1 MPKWKTAR
9 AMKAKPAPEKLGR
22 KALLV
27 LAIQILLVLL
37 FAFELFDAV
46 KIGWKERTI
55 DFSQDPS
62 VYIMLCLIVFALYS
76 INFVAKK
83 RKANVYG
90 LQAEVQSLI
99 KDTAQAKIK
108 CSRENPFTIAL
119 LMIEI
124 VYVLMLA
131 GAIYLYFD
139 PDPNLNNDWLLAWLI
154 PLRPSAALQP
164 PLGDALKVITFA
176 AITAVFLYLHHHA
189 SKFDALD
196 RHARKRKIEEKK
208 EKENKKKK

>member
-1 MPKWKTAR
+1 MPNWKTAG
-9 AMKAKPAPEKLGR
+9 AMKAKPVPARLGR

-27 LAIQILLVLL
+27 IAIQLLLVLL
-37 FAFELFDAV
+37 FAFELLDAV
-46 KIGWKERTI
+46 KIDWEAPAI
-55 DFSQDPS
+55 AFSQDPS

-83 RKANVYG
+83 RNAKVYG

-108 CSRENPFTIAL
+108 RSRENPFTIAL

-124 VYVLMLA
+124 VYVLVLA

-154 PLRPSAALQP
+154 PLKPSVADLQP
-164 PLGDALKVITFA
+164 PLSDALKIITFV
-176 AITAVFLYLHHHA
+176 AITAAFLYMHRHA

-196 RHARKRKIEEKK
+196 RHARRRKIEEKK
-208 EKENKKKK
+208 GKERKK

>member
-1 MPKWKTAR
+1 MPNWKTAR
-9 AMKAKPAPEKLGR
+9 AMKAKPVPEKLGK

-62 VYIMLCLIVFALYS
+62 VYIMLCLIAFALYS

-83 RKANVYG
+83 RKAKVYG

-108 CSRENPFTIAL
+108 RSRENPFTIAL

-124 VYVLMLA
+124 VYVLALA

-154 PLRPSAALQP
+154 PLKPSVADLPP
-164 PLGDALKVITFA
+164 PLSDALKVITFA
-176 AITAVFLYLHHHA
+176 AITVAFLYLHHHA

-208 EKENKKKK
+208 GKERKK

>member
-1 MPKWKTAR
+1 MPNWKTAR

-22 KALLV
+22 RALLV
-27 LAIQILLVLL
+27 IAIQILLVVL

-62 VYIMLCLIVFALYS
+62 VYIMLCLIALALYS

-83 RKANVYG
+83 RKAKVYG

-99 KDTAQAKIK
+99 KDTAQAKIRR
-108 CSRENPFTIAL
+108 SRENPFTIAL

-124 VYVLMLA
+124 VYVLVLA

-139 PDPNLNNDWLLAWLI
+139 PDPNLNNDWLLGWLVL
-154 PLRPSAALQP
+154 LRKSGADVQP
-164 PLGDALKVITFA
+164 PLSDALKIITFA
-176 AITAVFLYLHHHA
+176 AITGLFLYMHSHA
-189 SKFDALD
+189 LKFDALD

-208 EKENKKKK
+208 KKKK